1 MHKILLW
8 ICSTFSLS
16 IQSFDGHS
24 AWFHSLAIVGSIA
37 INMDEQVSLRC
48 VDSKSF
54 ECTHLG
60 ALQLRRDGSIFRF
73 SSNFHTDFHCSC
85 VHLHSP
91 PPPPRG
97 SGEWGSLFPLN
108 PRHSCCHLFSW
119 GLGWDRLRAVLIF
132 QVAKDAER
140 LLKIC
145 GSLVCLVLR
154 TAYRVHCFRHRLGAL
169 WFWCLIFAVLYRGQT
184 LIPCLL
190 RSW

>member
-24 AWFHSLAIVGSIA
+24 AWFHSLAIVGRIA

-85 VHLHSP
+85 VHLNSLP
-91 PPPPRG
+91 PEEVVNEGPSFP
-97 SGEWGSLFPLN
+97 STLVTTVVICFLEDWGETDSQSSFHFP
-108 PRHSCCHLFSW
+108 
-119 GLGWDRLRAVLIF
+119 GG
-132 QVAKDAER
+132 
-140 LLKIC
+140 
-145 GSLVCLVLR
+145 
-154 TAYRVHCFRHRLGAL
+154 
-169 WFWCLIFAVLYRGQT
+169 
-184 LIPCLL
+184 
-190 RSW
+190 